1 MTQCGCQKKVR
12 KKKGFFE
19 KPLFD
24 FNEDGKTDCMEWSIG
39 MQMIASSSQEEIEST
54 EDDAFYLA
62 SDDLEDEDDE
72 DILELYGLD
81 RDELDMMDEDERRE
95 ALEEVGL
102 DPDDYEEY

>member
-1 MTQCGCQKKVR
+1 M
-12 KKKGFFE
+12 GFFG

-24 FNEDGKTDCMEWSIG
+24 FNKDGKTDCMEWSIG
-39 MQMIASSSQEEIEST
+39 MQMTASSSQEEFGST
-54 EDDAFYLA
+54 EEDAFYST

-72 DILELYGLD
+72 DILELHGLD

-95 ALEEVGL
+95 ALEEAGL

>member
-1 MTQCGCQKKVR
+1 M
-12 KKKGFFE
+12 GFFE

-24 FNEDGKTDCMEWSIG
+24 FNVDGKTDCMEWSIG

-95 ALEEVGL
+95 ALKEVGL

>member
-1 MTQCGCQKKVR
+1 M
-12 KKKGFFE
+12 GFFE

-62 SDDLEDEDDE
+62 SD
-72 DILELYGLD
+72 G
-81 RDELDMMDEDERRE
+81 
-95 ALEEVGL
+95 
-102 DPDDYEEY
+102 

>member
-1 MTQCGCQKKVR
+1 M
-12 KKKGFFE
+12 GFFE
-19 KPLFD
+19 KHLFD
-24 FNEDGKTDCMEWSIG
+24 LNEDGKTGCMEWSIG
-39 MQMIASSSQEEIEST
+39 MQMIASSSQ
-54 EDDAFYLA
+54 DDAFYLA

-72 DILELYGLD
+72 DILELCGLD

>member
-1 MTQCGCQKKVR
+1 M
-12 KKKGFFE
+12 GFFE

-72 DILELYGLD
+72 DNNGYEDIDIVWMMSLNNKEQVTPNTSVSFELN
-81 RDELDMMDEDERRE
+81 
-95 ALEEVGL
+95 
-102 DPDDYEEY
+102 DDWEMW

>member
-1 MTQCGCQKKVR
+1 M
-12 KKKGFFE
+12 GFFE

-24 FNEDGKTDCMEWSIG
+24 FNEDGKTDCMERSIG

-62 SDDLEDEDDE
+62 SDDLEDED
-72 DILELYGLD
+72 
-81 RDELDMMDEDERRE
+81 ERRE
-95 ALEEVGL
+95 SLEEVGL

>member
-1 MTQCGCQKKVR
+1 M
-12 KKKGFFE
+12 GFFE

-54 EDDAFYLA
+54 EDD
-62 SDDLEDEDDE
+62 E

>member
-1 MTQCGCQKKVR
+1 M
-12 KKKGFFE
+12 GFFE
-19 KPLFD
+19 KHLFD
-24 FNEDGKTDCMEWSIG
+24 FNEDGKNDCMEWSIG

-62 SDDLEDEDDE
+62 SE

-95 ALEEVGL
+95 ALKEVGL